1 MVDGWNYFY
10 DVVKNVQD
18 AETGEDLKRY
28 AKFETPVLNISAD
41 SSVKLNVSLWGDYAS
56 DDLDKEHNYPEY
68 QVNAIAAIVAFNPET
83 GLYEEVERKHFDLDK
98 KTWKNVECEFSKGYE
113 DAKIVI
119 YATDGPSV
127 LYIDNLKVT
136 QQLKKGDAFATC
148 IECQPG
154 LVDAKASV
162 TLPADYAKK
171 NIHQRVVAVNNHK
184 SLFLN
189 LEYNWYSGPSELQ
202 LIHEAT
208 STAINDATADAA
220 AVEVARYAVDGTQLA
235 APQKGVNIVRMS
247 DGTTRKV
254 VVK

>member
-98 KTWKNVECEFSKGYE
+98 KAWKNVVRVQQGLRGRE
-113 DAKIVI
+113 DCYLRNRRTERALHRQ
-119 YATDGPSV
+119 P
-127 LYIDNLKVT
+127 
-136 QQLKKGDAFATC
+136 QGD
-148 IECQPG
+148 
-154 LVDAKASV
+154 
-162 TLPADYAKK
+162 
-171 NIHQRVVAVNNHK
+171 
-184 SLFLN
+184 
-189 LEYNWYSGPSELQ
+189 
-202 LIHEAT
+202 
-208 STAINDATADAA
+208 TAA
-220 AVEVARYAVDGTQLA
+220 EEG
-235 APQKGVNIVRMS
+235 
-247 DGTTRKV
+247 
-254 VVK
+254 

>member
-1 MVDGWNYFY
+1 M
-10 DVVKNVQD
+10 
-18 AETGEDLKRY
+18 
-28 AKFETPVLNISAD
+28 
-41 SSVKLNVSLWGDYAS
+41 
-56 DDLDKEHNYPEY
+56 
-68 QVNAIAAIVAFNPET
+68 
-83 GLYEEVERKHFDLDK
+83 
-98 KTWKNVECEFSKGYE
+98 
-113 DAKIVI
+113 
-119 YATDGPSV
+119 

-171 NIHQRVVAVNNHK
+171 NIYQRVVAVNNHK

-189 LEYNWYSGPSELQ
+189 LEYNWYSGPSDLQ

-208 STAINDATADAA
+208 ETAINDATADAA